1 VVAADRGSV
10 KDRPALHLIEDA
22 ERKGLIKPGCTITEA
37 TSGNT
42 GIGLAH
48 VCNAKGYK
56 LICCMPRTMAK
67 EKQDALKQ
75 LGAELVLTEPMPLR
89 DPKTLKPN
97 MMHYHNLVSLPTLE
111 PNLIHCH
118 DLGSLCRI
126 WGVGSRDPST
136 EHDALSQPRKPVKG
150 LGFGFWVL
158 GVTPQTSMMH

>member
-97 MMHYHNLVSLPTLE
+97 MMHYHNLACLCMAKV
-111 PNLIHCH
+111 
-118 DLGSLCRI
+118 LGSKD
-126 WGVGSRDPST
+126 SQAQ
-136 EHDALSQPRKPVKG
+136 HDELPQPRKPAC
-150 LGFGFWVL
+150 LGIFPPSL
-158 GVTPQTSMMH
+158 PPS